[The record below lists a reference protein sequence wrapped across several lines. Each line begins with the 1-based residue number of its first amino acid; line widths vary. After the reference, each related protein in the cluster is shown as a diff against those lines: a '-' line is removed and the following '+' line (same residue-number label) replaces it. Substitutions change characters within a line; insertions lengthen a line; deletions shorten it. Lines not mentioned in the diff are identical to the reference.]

1 MTNAG
6 IGPAASGR
14 AATIEIVVEH
24 VAERGTR
31 EPVSTPA
38 DGNQIPVYRLVRLL
52 GQVKA
57 VEQTHAVIVVEVLM
71 EDGSTDNGA
80 VDSEVITHDKT
91 P

>member
-14 AATIEIVVEH
+14 TATLEIVVEH

-31 EPVSTPA
+31 KPVCSPA
-38 DGNQIPVYRLVRLL
+38 DGNQIPVYRLVWLL

-71 EDGSTDNGA
+71 EDGSPDDGA
-80 VDSEVITHDKT
+80 VNSEVITHDNT